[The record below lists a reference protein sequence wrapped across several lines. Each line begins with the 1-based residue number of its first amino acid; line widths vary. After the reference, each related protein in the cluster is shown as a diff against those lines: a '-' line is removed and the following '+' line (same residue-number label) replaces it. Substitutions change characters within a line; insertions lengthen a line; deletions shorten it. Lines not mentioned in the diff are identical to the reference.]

1 MEQTIKKKYKDLFQH
16 KEYRF
21 LREDENLNNNIGYL
35 TLGGSRAYGTNT
47 PTSDVDIRGFYF
59 NKPDDILSLKE
70 EKKEEVENKETDTV
84 VYSLKKFLSL
94 LMNCNPNV
102 IEMLGTREEDV
113 ILQTET
119 SKYLRDNFELFLSK
133 KAYATFGGYATA
145 QLRRLENALARDSYP
160 QAEKEKHILKSLEA
174 EMFMAKDLFK
184 GYGEDNKLHLFVD
197 ESKKEDLDTEIF
209 LDVNLSHIPLRDF
222 LRINAGMNNM
232 LRNYGKLNKRNSKKD
247 EPHLLK
253 HAMHLIRLYL
263 MGIDVLKKH
272 EIVTYRP
279 EHELLMSIRN
289 GEKSFKEIF
298 ALQKELEKEFK
309 SAYKESTLPD
319 EPNYTE
325 INNFFMNTMAKNIKS
340 IF

>member
-47 PTSDVDIRGFYF
+47 PTSDIDIRGFYF

-174 EMFMAKDLFK
+174 EIK
-184 GYGEDNKLHLFVD
+184 KL
-197 ESKKEDLDTEIF
+197 
-209 LDVNLSHIPLRDF
+209 
-222 LRINAGMNNM
+222 M
-232 LRNYGKLNKRNSKKD
+232 Y
-247 EPHLLK
+247 
-253 HAMHLIRLYL
+253 
-263 MGIDVLKKH
+263 
-272 EIVTYRP
+272 
-279 EHELLMSIRN
+279 
-289 GEKSFKEIF
+289 
-298 ALQKELEKEFK
+298 
-309 SAYKESTLPD
+309 
-319 EPNYTE
+319 
-325 INNFFMNTMAKNIKS
+325 
-340 IF
+340 